1 MAQGTYGDDGQVG
14 RNNHAF
20 TFREPRREA
29 AFKPPLDVIADDE
42 CVILEMLVPGVERE
56 DISIERTAEGIVVRG
71 VRRGTR
77 DDAARYFHEETP
89 RGAFERVIPIPFRLE
104 GELPVELDRGVL
116 RIRLVK
122 PPQDGG
128 SDVNQVQHN
137 AGENGDDEH
146 GHG

>member
-14 RNNHAF
+14 RSNHASAV
-20 TFREPRREA
+20 REA
-29 AFKPPLDVIADDE
+29 QRESFFKPPLDVIADDDA
-42 CVILEMLVPGVERE
+42 VILEMFVPGVERE
-56 DISIERTAEGIVVRG
+56 DISIERTADGIVVRG
-71 VRRGTR
+71 VRRGIR
-77 DDAARYFHEETP
+77 GDAARYFHSETP
-89 RGAFERVIPIPFRLE
+89 RGAFERTIPIPFRLE
-104 GELPVELDRGVL
+104 DELPVELDRGVL